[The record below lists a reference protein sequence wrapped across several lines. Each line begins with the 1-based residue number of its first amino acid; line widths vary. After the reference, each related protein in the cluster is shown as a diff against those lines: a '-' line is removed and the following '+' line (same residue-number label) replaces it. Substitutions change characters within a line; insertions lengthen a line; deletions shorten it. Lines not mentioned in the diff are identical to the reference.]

1 MIYNLPTKQI
11 AMDALGFAMRGP
23 ITRSAIDSGMIF
35 LVGELEK
42 RDPKIREP
50 LTSVTW
56 PRDIPVRTGGG
67 FVEEITNYAVDY
79 ASTGGNNDGVIG
91 NQTNLLPIMQADFDR
106 DAHRVFNW
114 GHILKVP
121 FIDNEK
127 LQKIGHSLDDILD
140 KGIRLKQDKM
150 YDTSVYV
157 GLADYDS
164 YGLVNSPQ
172 IIADMAPN
180 GASGSPLWS
189 GKTAVEIMTDINLV
203 LNETWEASE
212 FDLTGMANHI
222 LVPPRQYAYI
232 NNTPVTEA
240 GSVSILTYLLENNIA
255 KNQGRALV
263 ILPSRWCIG
272 AGTGGADRLVAY
284 ANDEERVRF
293 DITQPLQRVMTQA
306 DANQLAYLTPYVSQF
321 SEVQWLYTQHG
332 FYLDGI

>member
-1 MIYNLPTKQI
+1 MIFDLPRKTV
-11 AMDALGFAMRGP
+11 AMDARGLSVRGP
-23 ITRSAIDSGMIF
+23 VGRSAIDTGMIF

-67 FVEEITNYAVDY
+67 FVEEVTNYDVDY
-79 ASTGGNNDGVIG
+79 ATTGGNNNGIMG
-91 NQTNLLPIMQADFDR
+91 NQTNLLPIMQADFGR

-114 GHILKVP
+114 AHILKVP

-127 LQKIGHSLDDILD
+127 LQKIGRSLDDILD
-140 KGIRLKQDKM
+140 KGIRLAQDKI

-157 GLADYDS
+157 GLEDYSS
-164 YGLVNSPQ
+164 YGLVNSPL
-172 IIADMAPN
+172 ITTDTAPV
-180 GASGSPLWS
+180 GAGGGSAWA
-189 GKTAVEIMTDINLV
+189 GKTNVEIMSDINLV

-212 FDLTGMANHI
+212 YDLTGMANHI
-222 LVPPRQYAYI
+222 LVPPKQYAYI

-255 KNQGRALV
+255 KNQGRELV
-263 ILPSRWCIG
+263 ILPSRWCTG
-272 AGTGGADRLVAY
+272 AGTGGADRLIAY
-284 ANDEERVRF
+284 ANDEDRVRF
-293 DITQPLQRVMTQA
+293 DITQSLQRVMTQA

-321 SEVQWLYTQHG
+321 SEVQWLYTTHG
-332 FYLDGI
+332 YYLDGI